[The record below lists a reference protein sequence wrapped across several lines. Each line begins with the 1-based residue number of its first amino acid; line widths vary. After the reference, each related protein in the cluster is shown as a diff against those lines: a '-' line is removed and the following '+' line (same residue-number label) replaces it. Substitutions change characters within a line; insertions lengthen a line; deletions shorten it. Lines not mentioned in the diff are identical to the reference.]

1 MNRIQIKATLAVA
14 GMMAAFSVSA
24 QNSSLDGFT
33 AVPDGTSGPVSD
45 EFMFNGYTN
54 HWQNVYRQQYRYG
67 NLYRI
72 NIPDLDKTIAQS
84 RRDLADKLGIPGLQ
98 MQEGFFA
105 SLAAAP
111 EYRILDNPDEAA
123 ISGAFASCSDVVVIA
138 DRGSALAQELESRNP
153 VVFPE
158 LPSYQVK
165 AEGFRTLDA
174 FFLKNG
180 DKTLYVVSGDRG
192 DIGKFRRIVC
202 GALEVTE
209 KYDLKRGWF
218 GTGTNI
224 RTVSC
229 SPGTP
234 IDVMSR
240 GMNEGN
246 SWFVFS
252 GGYETFAEDDIKVW
266 AAEAGIPVVTD
277 MGASPLFG
285 CDDWKG
291 FQSQL
296 MGGWDSWTD
305 LKARKHG
312 YLFKRVGPDK
322 GETDRNPD
330 AEFDGYFAQ
339 VGHEK
344 QINSSDKPFVIMT
357 GNLLRGTENCM
368 VLFTAKDGTFDRD
381 GMWNAIMDRRSVA
394 IGENGTV
401 MGSDLFRQSVQLM
414 MLDRVWLEEYFGDRI
429 DISAETEGTCLHVTL
444 TNLYDHDVTGVFSL
458 KLPSQISADG
468 NMESTVS
475 LPAGGSREIS
485 IDLNPSPEAMGR
497 LSAMAVK
504 FDWNGSS
511 KAVMAKLDMP
521 PAVSVHQLLY
531 GPSSGTGFPVS
542 IYNFTG
548 DGNVDVDLAVFRKDN
563 PDKAV
568 FRDNASLRL
577 SKGSSGNL
585 SFDLDLK
592 PGNYIV
598 RTKAMGV
605 TAETQL
611 GIGKVKGDV
620 TLEARDLNGD
630 GVDEYIMEN
639 SQVRVT
645 LLTTGARVIE
655 YIVKDKGDNV
665 FFKLWPDKPEDVDR
679 PFREWA
685 FWPFG
690 GFEDFLGQASMET
703 HKVYDAEIV
712 RDGGDYAEV
721 RMTAG
726 YYGNTI
732 EKTFTLY
739 GDTPLLGIRFAMD
752 MTNPELDVFGPQ
764 PMLSLGDT
772 HGTEDKFI
780 IPETGGIQEY
790 VMDPERMWGKI
801 LDLQEGWNAGYDT
814 EADISFVGAYPVHR
828 PFFLHMWMNLES
840 NPDSHYPYIELQ
852 PWVPLYHGATSYFSY
867 YMWADGDSWE
877 TGLEALR
884 ERNLITER

>member
-1 MNRIQIKATLAVA
+1 
-14 GMMAAFSVSA
+14 
-24 QNSSLDGFT
+24 
-33 AVPDGTSGPVSD
+33 
-45 EFMFNGYTN
+45 
-54 HWQNVYRQQYRYG
+54 
-67 NLYRI
+67 
-72 NIPDLDKTIAQS
+72 
-84 RRDLADKLGIPGLQ
+84 
-98 MQEGFFA
+98 
-105 SLAAAP
+105 
-111 EYRILDNPDEAA
+111 
-123 ISGAFASCSDVVVIA
+123 
-138 DRGSALAQELESRNP
+138 
-153 VVFPE
+153 
-158 LPSYQVK
+158 
-165 AEGFRTLDA
+165 
-174 FFLKNG
+174 
-180 DKTLYVVSGDRG
+180 
-192 DIGKFRRIVC
+192 
-202 GALEVTE
+202 
-209 KYDLKRGWF
+209 
-218 GTGTNI
+218 
-224 RTVSC
+224 
-229 SPGTP
+229 
-234 IDVMSR
+234 
-240 GMNEGN
+240 
-246 SWFVFS
+246 
-252 GGYETFAEDDIKVW
+252 
-266 AAEAGIPVVTD
+266 
-277 MGASPLFG
+277 
-285 CDDWKG
+285 
-291 FQSQL
+291 
-296 MGGWDSWTD
+296 
-305 LKARKHG
+305 
-312 YLFKRVGPDK
+312 
-322 GETDRNPD
+322 
-330 AEFDGYFAQ
+330 
-339 VGHEK
+339 
-344 QINSSDKPFVIMT
+344 
-357 GNLLRGTENCM
+357 M
-368 VLFTAKDGTFDRD
+368 VLFTAKGGTFDRD

-568 FRDNASLRL
+568 FRDNASLKL